1 VLISNLFSQIMS
13 MTQSGQGGLAMTR
26 IEASDGASAEVY
38 LHGAH
43 VTSWKLG
50 DGDERLFLSPRAD
63 FAAGKAI
70 RGGVPVIFPQ
80 FNRVGPL
87 PRHGFARN
95 REWQFVA
102 VAEGTA
108 MFRLSSNEDTQ
119 AIWPARFTADLTVNA
134 HHKTLNLGLAVRNLG
149 EAPIV
154 FTCALHTYLRVHSIE
169 QVEVAGL
176 AGVTYNDKTL
186 EVHQGVQEGV
196 LLIDRETDNI
206 YYNVTE
212 PVVVREPA
220 RITEVRQTGF
230 TDVVVWNPWTSAAQL
245 ADMAPEGYRE
255 MLCVEAAV
263 IGKPVQLEPNA
274 VWAGTQQ
281 LTAVR

>member
-1 VLISNLFSQIMS
+1 MS
-13 MTQSGQGGLAMTR
+13 MTQTGQGGLPMTR
-26 IEASDGASAEVY
+26 IEAKDGVSAEIY

-43 VTSWKLG
+43 ITSWRLPN
-50 DGDERLFLSPRAD
+50 GDERLFLSPRAE

-80 FNRVGPL
+80 FNREGPL

-95 REWQFVA
+95 MDWQFVA

-108 MFRLSSNEDTQ
+108 MFRLSSNAETQ
-119 AIWPARFTADLTVNA
+119 AIWPARFTADLTVNVNA
-134 HHKTLNLGLAVRNLG
+134 NKLNLGFAVRNLG
-149 EAPIV
+149 AEPIS
-154 FTCALHTYLRVHSIE
+154 FTCALHTYLRVNAIE

-176 AGVTYNDKTL
+176 AGVTFSDKTR
-186 EVHQGVQEGV
+186 EGHQGVQDGV

-206 YYNVTE
+206 YFDVTE
-212 PVVVREPA
+212 PVIVREPA

-230 TDVVVWNPWTSAAQL
+230 TDVVVWNPWTSAAQI
-245 ADMAPEGYRE
+245 ADMEPEGYRE

-263 IGKPVQLEPNA
+263 IGKPVTLEPNEN
-274 VWAGTQQ
+274 WFGSQM
-281 LTAVR
+281 LTAVK

>member
-1 VLISNLFSQIMS
+1 MS
-13 MTQSGQGGLAMTR
+13 MTQTGQGGLAMAH
-26 IEASDGASAEVY
+26 IKASDGASSDIY

-50 DGDERLFLSPRAD
+50 NGDERLFLSPRAE

-95 REWQFVA
+95 REWAFVA
-102 VAEGTA
+102 LAEGTA
-108 MFRLSSNEDTQ
+108 MFRLSSNDETQ
-119 AIWPARFTADLTVNA
+119 AIWPARFTVDYTVNA
-134 HHKTLNLGLAVRNLG
+134 HANLLNLGLAVRNLG
-149 EAPIV
+149 AEPIS
-154 FTCALHTYLRVHSIE
+154 FTCALHTYLRVNAIE
-169 QVEVAGL
+169 QVELAGL
-176 AGVTYNDKTL
+176 AGVTYSDTTK
-186 EVHQGVQEGV
+186 EGHQDVQDGM

-212 PVVVREPA
+212 PLIVREPA
-220 RITEVRQTGF
+220 RVTEVRKTGF

-245 ADMAPEGYRE
+245 ADMEPEGYRE

-263 IGKPVQLEPNA
+263 IGKPVHLEPNE

-281 LTAVR
+281 LKAVK

>member
-1 VLISNLFSQIMS
+1 MS
-13 MTQSGQGGLAMTR
+13 MTQAGQGGLRMTR
-26 IEASDGASAEVY
+26 IEAGDGASAEVY

-43 VTSWKLG
+43 VTSWKLPN
-50 DGDERLFLSPRAD
+50 GDERLFLSPHAE

-95 REWQFVA
+95 RAWSFVA

-108 MFRLSSNEDTQ
+108 MFRLSSDADTQ
-119 AIWPARFTADLTVNA
+119 AIWPARFAADLTVNVHA
-134 HHKTLNLGLAVRNLG
+134 NVLNLGLAVRNLG
-149 EAPIV
+149 RAPFS
-154 FTCALHTYLRVHSIE
+154 FTCALHTYLRVQAIE

-176 AGVTYNDKTL
+176 AGVTFNDTTQ
-186 EVHQGVQEGV
+186 EGHRAVQDGV
-196 LLIDRETDNI
+196 LLIERETDNI
-206 YYNVTE
+206 YLNVTG
-212 PVVVREPA
+212 PVTVREPA

-230 TDVVVWNPWTSAAQL
+230 TDVVVWNPWASAAQI
-245 ADMAPEGYRE
+245 ADMEPEGYRE

-263 IGKPVQLEPNA
+263 IGKPVVLEPNEM
-274 VWAGTQQ
+274 WAGTQQ
-281 LTAVR
+281 LKAVK

>member
-1 VLISNLFSQIMS
+1 MS
-13 MTQSGQGGLAMTR
+13 MTQEGQGGLAMTR
-26 IEASDGASAEVY
+26 IQASNSASAEIY

-50 DGDERLFLSPRAD
+50 NGDERLFLSRRAE

-95 REWQFVA
+95 TEWAFVA

-108 MFRLSSNEDTQ
+108 MLRLSSSVETQ
-119 AIWPARFTADLTVNA
+119 AIWPARFVADLTVNVHA
-134 HHKTLNLGLAVRNLG
+134 NKLNLGFAVRNLG
-149 EAPIV
+149 AEPIS
-154 FTCALHTYLRVHSIE
+154 FTCALHTYLRVSAIE

-176 AGVTYNDKTL
+176 AGVTYSDKTR
-186 EVHQGVQEGV
+186 EGHQGVQDGV
-196 LLIDRETDNI
+196 LVIDREVDNI

-212 PVVVREPA
+212 PVIVREPA
-220 RITEVRQTGF
+220 RVTEVRQTGF
-230 TDVVVWNPWTSAAQL
+230 TDVVVWNPWMSAAQL
-245 ADMAPEGYRE
+245 ADMEPEGYRE
-255 MLCVEAAV
+255 MLCVEAAI
-263 IGKPVQLEPNA
+263 IGKPVQLEPNE
-274 VWAGTQQ
+274 VWTGTQQ
-281 LTAVR
+281 LTAVK

>member
-1 VLISNLFSQIMS
+1 MS
-13 MTQSGQGGLAMTR
+13 MTQAGQGGLAMTR

-43 VTSWKLG
+43 AVSWKLG
-50 DGDERLFLSPRAD
+50 NGAERLFLSPRAE

-95 REWQFVA
+95 REWAFVA

-108 MFRLSSNEDTQ
+108 MFRLSSDAETQ
-119 AIWPARFTADLTVNA
+119 AIWPARFVADLTVNVHA
-134 HHKTLNLGLAVRNLG
+134 NVLNLGFAVRNLG
-149 EAPIV
+149 AEPIT

-169 QVEVAGL
+169 QVEIAGL
-176 AGVTYNDKTL
+176 AGVTFQDKTQ
-186 EVHQGVQEGV
+186 EGHQGVQDGV
-196 LLIDRETDNI
+196 LLIECETDSI

-212 PVVVREPA
+212 PVIVREPA

-230 TDVVVWNPWTSAAQL
+230 TDVVVWNPWTSAAQI
-245 ADMAPEGYRE
+245 ADMEPEGYRE

-274 VWAGTQQ
+274 TWAGTQQ
-281 LTAVR
+281 LKAVK